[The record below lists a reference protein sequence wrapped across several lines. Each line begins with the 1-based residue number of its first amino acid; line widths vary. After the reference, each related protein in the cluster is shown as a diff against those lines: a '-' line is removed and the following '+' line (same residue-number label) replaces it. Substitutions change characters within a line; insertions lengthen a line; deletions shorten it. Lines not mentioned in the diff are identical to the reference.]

1 MASDTEVARDKLIK
15 DFKTIISDTEE
26 LLKVTASQTGER
38 VAAARTRMQETLE
51 NSRDRLSELQG
62 DVTERARAAAHATD
76 QLMHDN
82 PWRAAGIAAA
92 VGFLLGLLVH
102 RRD

>member
-1 MASDTEVARDKLIK
+1 MASETEVAKERLIK
-15 DFKTIISDTEE
+15 DFKTVISDTEE
-26 LLKVTASQTGER
+26 LLKATASQTGER

-51 NSRDRLSELQG
+51 TSRERLEELQG
-62 DVTERARAAAHATD
+62 DLSARAKAAAQATD